1 MSRRRI
7 LVADDSAT
15 IQKVIKIAF
24 SRHNYDIVE
33 ASSFIEAITS
43 QSRVVADIII
53 ADASL
58 PGAHGPNDFLKIAH
72 DGSIP
77 LLLLVGSYESVDE
90 DSFRSLGFPHFLK
103 KPFESS
109 DIVSL
114 VEQLTAELPEKSAA
128 AGQGTLSAGRD
139 RSQHTTV
146 IHEGGIGLSFS
157 ESMLGAKTDPLGRP
171 SINIGGPGMA
181 PAEPG
186 FVPPEILLPPPP
198 QHPAPYTDETKR
210 GQKAFSPDLGETM
223 MKPLPDMGR
232 TVPPPPPG
240 AMGGY
245 SLTLDDESGSLPAI
259 PSDLG
264 LMSQSAEIDMTS
276 PPPMN
281 HAPSGRKSDRNQRA
295 PIPWQPV
302 QESPSRSVDSAALRP
317 EDYLDK
323 IEKLVEDSVDDRL
336 PPLVRKAIED
346 YCDRHFKTLAR
357 EVITTELRR
366 LAEEKARHLVD
377 N

>member
-43 QSRVVADIII
+43 QSRGVADIII

-72 DGSIP
+72 DGSVP

-90 DSFRSLGFPHFLK
+90 DSFRSLGFTHFLK

-114 VEQLTAELPEKSAA
+114 VEQLTSELPEQSAGNESTGKSTSA
-128 AGQGTLSAGRD
+128 AGRD

-146 IHEGGIGLSFS
+146 FHEGGIGLSFS
-157 ESMLGAKTDPLGRP
+157 DGAKTDPLGRP
-171 SINIGGPGMA
+171 SMTPGGPGA
-181 PAEPG
+181 SQTASG
-186 FVPPEILLPPPP
+186 FIPRDIMPPPPPP
-198 QHPAPYTDETKR
+198 QATPFIDETQKGR
-210 GQKAFSPDLGETM
+210 KAFSPDLEETM

-232 TVPPPPPG
+232 TIPPPPPG
-240 AMGGY
+240 AGGGF
-245 SLTLDDESGSLPAI
+245 SMNLDDESGALPTI

-264 LMSQSAEIDMTS
+264 LMSQSSDVDMT
-276 PPPMN
+276 PPSVP
-281 HAPSGRKSDRNQRA
+281 APGAREQRGRHQGA
-295 PIPWQPV
+295 PIPWQPIP
-302 QESPSRSVDSAALRP
+302 EPTGRSSVPALRP

-357 EVITTELRR
+357 EVITSELRR